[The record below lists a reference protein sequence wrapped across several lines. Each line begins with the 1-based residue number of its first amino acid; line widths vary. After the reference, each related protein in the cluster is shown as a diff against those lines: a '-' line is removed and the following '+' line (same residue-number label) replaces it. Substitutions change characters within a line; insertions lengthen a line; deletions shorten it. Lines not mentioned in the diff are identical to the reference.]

1 MANANNTDS
10 VVIGHMA
17 EGNTGSIVIG
27 KDSVSSGN
35 NSIVIGKNANLFE
48 DNSILLDA
56 TDNDTSGKFYVKPIR
71 ELNAPNM
78 LCYNTGSCEVT
89 YKPSIP
95 DGTCYSDYLY
105 WNTGTNKW
113 EAGGNEVH
121 IGCGAGKVNQGF
133 SSIAIG
139 NSAGQTNQ
147 GSDCIAI
154 GELAGQTNQDNNTI
168 ILNSSGLA
176 LNSTNP
182 NSFYV
187 KPIRNAPGPLVL
199 CYNTG
204 TCEIT
209 YETEIKK
216 QIPAGCGLTY
226 SDKVQLEF
234 KTNSNALTG
243 ALGVERNHIIVN
255 DPCNPS
261 PSHFYLSQV
270 HGESGYGIVMGQQ
283 NTLTG
288 ETKNSTIAG
297 GYNNEIEKSNY
308 AFIGG
313 GKGNTA
319 YGNYSNIV
327 GGKYNDLKGTGTFIG
342 GGQYNTIYLSKDSK
356 YSFIGSG
363 SNNIV
368 DGEASNIIGGEGNT
382 IENKRSNIV
391 GGVNNKIYSIGSN
404 IVGGFQNKI
413 NNNSDYSSIVG
424 GQCNTIT
431 GAATYAFI
439 GGGQGNTA
447 SGLSSFIGGGE
458 YNIASGSSSFIG
470 GGQGNT
476 ASGFV
481 SVIGGGKNNMTFGKN
496 SFIGGGENN
505 MAMNRFT
512 FIGGGEGNTAD
523 SSWSNIVGGLQNK
536 INNNSDYSSIIGGK
550 GNTIT
555 GAFYAF
561 IGGGQDNTATGTYS
575 IAFGQKSNA
584 NKNYSAVFGLNAAG
598 TSAPAENT
606 LTIGVGNSGQ
616 KRGIYYL
623 DAPSDTGTNL
633 VITSDGQIVKDTKS
647 TLPVG
652 TCYSDYLYW
661 DTGSQQWENG
671 NNDSKDR
678 VHIGCGAGQFNQQDK
693 TIAIGDKAG
702 RHIQQGGAVAI
713 GSNAGETNQREAA
726 IAIGI
731 GAGND
736 NQGEKSIAIGADSG
750 KQNQETGAISI
761 GLNAGENNQKQNSI
775 AIGQKADL
783 NGCNNNTII
792 LNATGGPVNST
803 GPSSFY
809 VKPVRELNAPNMLCY
824 NTGTGEISYQA
835 KNLIQ
840 NVIQDEEI
848 KFAFAFLNTMTN
860 ECKFMTPIAFDTINI
875 RFIKINNIVTMLFLN
890 NLSLKWTPSG
900 SNNNICIVSTNNTFP
915 ISEENVIPPSF
926 LPLNNESFETFQGI
940 GPDAITNIT
949 MNINT
954 SGQINF
960 RNTLIYNPNIIYSI
974 YGPLSVSWLAAS

>member
-1 MANANNTDS
+1 MADEDICKTVNCHTEKLNNLITGVCEIKESLYKQCPVIIGEGASGPDTSVVLGCDALGSDESVVVGNDATSQGNSRNVVVGYMANANNTDS

-71 ELNAPNM
+71 
-78 LCYNTGSCEVT
+78 
-89 YKPSIP
+89 
-95 DGTCYSDYLY
+95 
-105 WNTGTNKW
+105 
-113 EAGGNEVH
+113 
-121 IGCGAGKVNQGF
+121 
-133 SSIAIG
+133 
-139 NSAGQTNQ
+139 
-147 GSDCIAI
+147 
-154 GELAGQTNQDNNTI
+154 
-168 ILNSSGLA
+168 
-176 LNSTNP
+176 
-182 NSFYV
+182 
-187 KPIRNAPGPLVL
+187 NAPGPVVL

-216 QIPAGCGLTY
+216 QIPVGCGLTY
-226 SDKVQLEF
+226 SDRVQLEF

-255 DPCNPS
+255 NPCNPS
-261 PSHFYLSQV
+261 PSHFYVSQV

-327 GGKYNDLKGTGTFIG
+327 GGKYNDVKGTGTFIG

-439 GGGQGNTA
+439 GGGEGNTTSNEYATIGGGQNNTSSGSRSFIGGGKGNTA
-447 SGLSSFIGGGE
+447 SNQYSTIGGGQNNMAMKEWSTIGGGQDNIAMSQYVFIGGGVNNMANGRISFIGGGE
-458 YNIASGSSSFIG
+458 R
-470 GGQGNT
+470 NT
-476 ASGFV
+476 ASGDF
-481 SVIGGGKNNMTFGKN
+481 
-496 SFIGGGENN
+496 
-505 MAMNRFT
+505 
-512 FIGGGEGNTAD
+512 
-523 SSWSNIVGGLQNK
+523 
-536 INNNSDYSSIIGGK
+536 SSIL
-550 GNTIT
+550 
-555 GAFYAF
+555 
-561 IGGGQDNTATGTYS
+561 GGQDNTATGTYS
-575 IAFGQKSNA
+575 IAFGQNSNA
-584 NKNYSAVFGLNAAG
+584 NKDYSAVFGLNAAG

-678 VHIGCGAGQFNQQDK
+678 VHIGCGAGQFNQQDE

-702 RHIQQGGAVAI
+702 RHSQQGGAVAI

-761 GLNAGENNQKQNSI
+761 GLNAGKNNQKQNSI

-792 LNATGGPVNST
+792 LNAQTNTELDST
-803 GPSSFY
+803 DPSSFY

-824 NTGTGEISYQA
+824 NTGTGEISYQP
-835 KNLIQ
+835 KLLSEI
-840 NVIQDEEI
+840 IEI
-848 KFAFAFLNTMTN
+848 KFGYGTTPGTIDGSSNTANIDIQFYKYNNGIINMIFLDN
-860 ECKFMTPIAFDTINI
+860 
-875 RFIKINNIVTMLFLN
+875 LFLISTSITYTFITTN
-890 NLSLKWTPSG
+890 IG
-900 SNNNICIVSTNNTFP
+900 SIPVEYRPMMDQSFP
-915 ISEENVIPPSF
+915 IMIFKGALGPVSVLASLIIQTNGTITIVLCPPVQFSPIPP
-926 LPLNNESFETFQGI
+926 EQYKVCG
-940 GPDAITNIT
+940 
-949 MNINT
+949 
-954 SGQINF
+954 GQVF
-960 RNTLIYNPNIIYSI
+960 
-974 YGPLSVSWLAAS
+974 GWM